1 MSEGGL
7 MKLYELTVIFDSS
20 LDDSSIQTE
29 IDKIQKI
36 IADDKGKVVKVD
48 RWGVRRLA
56 YLIDNH
62 HQGNYVFFLYES
74 NPGLSSQIERGLK
87 INDNVL
93 RYLTVVSEAGIPEE
107 KPEPV
112 VEKAV
117 EDDIPEIE
125 E

>member
-1 MSEGGL
+1 

-36 IADDKGKVVKVD
+36 ITDDKGKIVKVD

-56 YLIDNH
+56 YLINDH
-62 HQGNYVFFLYES
+62 HQGNYVFFLFES
-74 NPGLSSQIERGLK
+74 NPGLSTQIERGLK

-93 RYLTVVSEAGIPEE
+93 RYLTVVSEFGLPEE
-107 KPEPV
+107 KTEPV
-112 VEKAV
+112 AEKAV
-117 EDDIPEIE
+117 EEDKPEVKE
-125 E
+125 